1 MRNQSM
7 SNELDFHINSNY
19 KLLHFYLSQLPNLLI
34 LEVFSA
40 VMYIYYSDKFI
51 ISFYCLPIVLLYFYI
66 IYKFAWGG
74 DWRCLSR
81 KFLLS
86 MIGIFICT
94 PIFFSV
100 YFFVWEPTLSLVWYK
115 SDNCKPLG
123 QRVTQLGNLERYG
136 LQYVQIT
143 SDLIGLSCIT
153 SRQSNGNQ
161 LKSYDFYEK
170 GEFYSCDTNF
180 DSTNRTHISNQSF
193 FNMSSRSLEE
203 SVEQQIDNVNED
215 NYYNKPDGY
224 QDLGQDTIKYAFETK
239 KQEEKHSNL
248 AYLQQQ
254 REINSIY
261 QYELNQSPRQLNGQ
275 YANDNQRSQDSQ
287 QKNQGLR
294 KCRIQYNFSQIK
306 IPSWI
311 CQSNEENKILLEKLT
326 QKEDYGQQCY
336 YAYYG
341 SKELARV
348 NARSITKDQMKEKNF
363 LIVKFQENSYY
374 FKEGFITLIIFAM
387 IPSMI
392 FTLQPL
398 FSFLMY
404 EGILFI
410 CQESILAENENFK
423 RQTGALDMH
432 SQKQAEG
439 DQATSQTDRQQ
450 QRLEPNQIVQILSPN
465 SQLKDRD
472 FYDIYNNTRRKQIT
486 QVQNQTVNVNTEDP
500 INITKFNGD
509 TTKSVMINKSP
520 QQKNQAQSIDELDDH
535 KRDIL
540 NGPRNITEKFMQE
553 STSSSEEEEG
563 NDNNCSYIKI
573 RNIYKKKL
581 NPKYQKEIQQKK
593 KEGVSVENEEV
604 KIIQEIKEQQ
614 KQVQEKLQEKKNK
627 KKQKKLSPTLDETI
641 NYQNDLHNILDVS
654 TLAPSQYLLALKIN
668 YDYFFQFKQFSN
680 RNQNKE
686 NNIEEEQNKNNQV
699 ELQQLKDSENVQM
712 EAQEKQQNEQN
723 NQNEDNNNNQL
734 KEKEVE
740 QHIQQIEEVY
750 QFYNQQADQPERLE
764 TPPQD
769 VELIQ

>member
-1 MRNQSM
+1 MRNQSKPY
-7 SNELDFHINSNY
+7 ELHFHINSNY
-19 KLLHFYLSQLPNLLI
+19 KLLHFYISQLPNLLL

-40 VMYIYYSDKFI
+40 FMYIYYSEKFI
-51 ISFYCLPIVLLYFYI
+51 ISFYCLPIALLYIYI

-100 YFFVWEPTLSLVWYK
+100 YFFIWEPTLSLVWYK

-170 GEFYSCDTNF
+170 GQFYACDTNY
-180 DSTNRTHISNQSF
+180 DSTNRTHVVNQSYY
-193 FNMSSRSLEE
+193 NVSSRFLEQSFE
-203 SVEQQIDNVNED
+203 YQTHRINE
-215 NYYNKPDGY
+215 NNHQNKPNNY
-224 QDLGQDTIKYAFETK
+224 QDLGQENIKYAFETK
-239 KQEEKHSNL
+239 QKERIHSNL
-248 AYLQQQ
+248 SYLAQSSDIESLDQY
-254 REINSIY
+254 EINSSLRY
-261 QYELNQSPRQLNGQ
+261 LSGQ
-275 YANDNQRSQDSQ
+275 YANDNQHNQDSF
-287 QKNQGLR
+287 QKHQGIK
-294 KCRIQYNFSQIK
+294 KCRIQYNFSMIK

-311 CQSNEENKILLEKLT
+311 CQSNEENKIQIEKISM
-326 QKEDYGQQCY
+326 KEDYGQQCY

-374 FKEGFITLIIFAM
+374 FKEGFTALIIFAM
-387 IPSMI
+387 IPCMLFS
-392 FTLQPL
+392 LQSL
-398 FSFLMY
+398 FSFIVY
-404 EGILFI
+404 EGLLFI
-410 CQESILAENENFK
+410 CSDQIEAENETFK
-423 RQTGALDMH
+423 RQTGAQDIH

-472 FYDIYNNTRRKQIT
+472 FYDIYNNTRRKQT
-486 QVQNQTVNVNTEDP
+486 NQVLNPTVNVNTEDP
-500 INITKFNGD
+500 INVTKFNGD
-509 TTKSVMINKSP
+509 TTKSVMIKKSS
-520 QQKNQAQSIDELDDH
+520 QQKNQAQSIDELDDDN
-535 KRDIL
+535 KRDAL
-540 NGPRNITEKFMQE
+540 NGPRNITEKFMQG
-553 STSSSEEEEG
+553 STSSSEEEEA
-563 NDNNCSYIKI
+563 NDNNCSYLKI
-573 RNIYKKKL
+573 RHIYKKKL

-593 KEGVSVENEEV
+593 KEGVSVENEEI

-614 KQVQEKLQEKKNK
+614 KQAQEKRQEKKNK
-627 KKQKKLSPTLDETI
+627 KKKNKQSPTLDETI
-641 NYQNDLHNILDVS
+641 NYQNDIHNILDVS
-654 TLAPSQYLLALKIN
+654 TLVPSNKN
-668 YDYFFQFKQFSN
+668 NENSN
-680 RNQNKE
+680 E
-686 NNIEEEQNKNNQV
+686 DEQNKNKQAELNQ
-699 ELQQLKDSENVQM
+699 LAENVQI
-712 EAQEKQQNEQN
+712 EAAQETKQNEQSN
-723 NQNEDNNNNQL
+723 SNEEKHNQL
-734 KEKEVE
+734 KEQDDAKQIE
-740 QHIQQIEEVY
+740 QIEEAY
-750 QFYNQQADQPERLE
+750 QFYNQQADNPERLE

>member
-1 MRNQSM
+1 MRNQSK
-7 SNELDFHINSNY
+7 SHEFDFHINSNY
-19 KLLHFYLSQLPNLLI
+19 KLLHFYISQLPNLLL
-34 LEVFSA
+34 LEIFSA
-40 VMYIYYSDKFI
+40 IMYIYYSEKFI
-51 ISFYCLPIVLLYFYI
+51 ISFYCLPIVLTYLFM

-86 MIGIFICT
+86 MIGVFICA
-94 PIFFSV
+94 PIFFSI

-143 SDLIGLSCIT
+143 SDLIGLSCVT

-170 GEFYSCDTNF
+170 GEFYTCDTNY
-180 DSTNRTHISNQSF
+180 DSTNRTHIINQSYY
-193 FNMSSRSLEE
+193 NISSRFLEQSFEQLSYRINENNFQIDSDSYQNLGQENKKHTFEIQKQEQIYSNLNYLPQLGQQDSLE
-203 SVEQQIDNVNED
+203 
-215 NYYNKPDGY
+215 
-224 QDLGQDTIKYAFETK
+224 QDK
-239 KQEEKHSNL
+239 
-248 AYLQQQ
+248 
-254 REINSIY
+254 INQNI
-261 QYELNQSPRQLNGQ
+261 RHLNGQ
-275 YANDNQRSQDSQ
+275 HANDNQQKQDSF
-287 QKNQGLR
+287 QKNQGIK
-294 KCRIQYNFSQIK
+294 KCRIQYSFSQVK

-311 CQSNEENKILLEKLT
+311 CQSSQENKILIEKLS
-326 QKEDYGQQCY
+326 QKEDYGQSCY

-341 SKELARV
+341 SKELARI
-348 NARSITKDQMKEKNF
+348 NARSITKDQMKEKHF
-363 LIVKFQENSYY
+363 LIVKFQEDSYY
-374 FKEGFITLIIFAM
+374 FKEGFIALIIFAM
-387 IPSMI
+387 IPTMLFS
-392 FTLQPL
+392 LQSL
-398 FSFLMY
+398 FSFIVY
-404 EGILFI
+404 EGLLFI
-410 CQESILAENENFK
+410 LQDSIEAENEEFK
-423 RQTGALDMH
+423 RKTGAQDIH

-439 DQATSQTDRQQ
+439 DQGSSQTDRQQ

-486 QVQNQTVNVNTEDP
+486 QVINPTVNVNTEDP

-509 TTKSVMINKSP
+509 TTKSVMIKKSP

-540 NGPRNITEKFMQE
+540 NGPRNITEKFMQDT
-553 STSSSEEEEG
+553 TSSSEEEA

-593 KEGVSVENEEV
+593 KEGVSVENEEIKV
-604 KIIQEIKEQQ
+604 IQEIKEQQ

-627 KKQKKLSPTLDETI
+627 KKKKKLSPTLDETI
-641 NYQNDLHNILDVS
+641 NCQNDLHNILDVS
-654 TLAPSQYLLALKIN
+654 SLAPQ
-668 YDYFFQFKQFSN
+668 
-680 RNQNKE
+680 NQNNVNKDE
-686 NNIEEEQNKNNQV
+686 DKNNPTKKNDQATF
-699 ELQQLKDSENVQM
+699 EELKDSENEQM
-712 EAQEKQQNEQN
+712 EVQEKQQNNPNEENHNQQKEQ
-723 NQNEDNNNNQL
+723 EDAKQ
-734 KEKEVE
+734 
-740 QHIQQIEEVY
+740 IQQIEEAY
-750 QFYNQQADQPERLE
+750 QFYDQQADNPERLE